1 VKRVSTSHAG
11 EVVDPRAFACLHK
24 ASTAA
29 HASACRNVAAGHLA
43 AAVESVAALGLPPA
57 AAGSQAA
64 AAAAAVSRCLA
75 DAHSV
80 LQRGLEAVQQ
90 DTARFQPLRRSAQ
103 PGAASQPRT
112 QAVLALL
119 RAADTDLEL
128 HGAHLQASLAEAAL
142 LSSLW
147 AAWTDAHGAAP
158 GSGKPDAQTLR
169 DSAASPASLF
179 FMSAEQQ
186 AAVAAP
192 LKAAAEAAEASLR
205 QFDALLRQPTDAGT
219 APAMLRCADYGLDLG
234 GGIARPLRLLAVLQ
248 LLARKPVMSEGLLR
262 SALDRLETDI
272 TLRGPQGQPEH
283 WPAAAG
289 PSRYARFPVL
299 LQAAVGGTLHSYG
312 QLLLQWE
319 RREEEGKRALSTGA
333 ALLDRA
339 APFLGCRATPVQTAP
354 TDAASAAEA
363 GAARAAGAV
372 SPARLAFMR
381 SSLLAAAAG
390 TVHAGSVS
398 GALAAGFAA
407 LTE

>member
-43 AAVESVAALGLPPA
+43 AAVESVAALGLS
-57 AAGSQAA
+57 AAGAASPAA
-64 AAAAAVSRCLA
+64 AAAAASAVSRCLA

-90 DTARFQPLRRSAQ
+90 DTARFQPLRRNAQ
-103 PGAASQPRT
+103 PGAAPQPRT

-128 HGAHLQASLAEAAL
+128 HAAHLQASLAEAAL

-147 AAWTDAHGAAP
+147 AAWTEAHGAAP
-158 GSGKPDAQTLR
+158 AAGKPDAETLH

-179 FMSAEQQ
+179 FMSSEQQ
-186 AAVAAP
+186 AAVSAP

-219 APAMLRCADYGLDLG
+219 APVMLRCADYGLDLG

-262 SALDRLETDI
+262 SALDHLETDI

-289 PSRYARFPVL
+289 PGRYARFPLL
-299 LQAAVGGTLHSYG
+299 LQAAVGGTLHAYG

-319 RREEEGKRALSTGA
+319 RREEEGKRVLSTGA

-339 APFLGCRATPVQTAP
+339 APFLGCRAGPVRPAL
-354 TDAASAAEA
+354 DAAPATT
-363 GAARAAGAV
+363 ARTAGAV

-407 LTE
+407 LAA